1 MRWTALLVGLLM
13 FSPLALATV
22 ALADPVRPILKLG
35 AQGTEVTEVQALL
48 KLLGYYDD
56 AIDGRYAESTLIAV
70 TRFQE
75 AAGLSQD
82 GILGTQTWAKLLPAA
97 DAPATPATT
106 TPATTAKSPET
117 PAAPKPAAPKP
128 AETKSTAPKPTEPTQ
143 YPILRKGAKGD
154 AVVRVQV
161 RLRSLGFL
169 QSPADGDFGVE
180 TEQALKAAQQQYK
193 LDPDG
198 VVGDATWRALKL

>member
-1 MRWTALLVGLLM
+1 MRWTALLIGLLTL
-13 FSPLALATV
+13 SPLALANPGLTNP
-22 ALADPVRPILKLG
+22 ALANPTRPILKLG
-35 AQGTEVTEVQALL
+35 AQGNEVTEVQALL

-56 AIDGRYAESTLIAV
+56 AIDGRYAESTLIAI

-97 DAPATPATT
+97 DAITDPVTAKAPEPKPEPKPATPAKS
-106 TPATTAKSPET
+106 PAKS
-117 PAAPKPAAPKP
+117 AAP
-128 AETKSTAPKPTEPTQ
+128 EPSQ

-154 AVVRVQV
+154 AVVRVQT

-169 QSPADGDFGVE
+169 QAPADGDFGSV
-180 TEQALKAAQQQYK
+180 TEQALKAAQQKYN

-198 VVGDATWRALKL
+198 VVGEATWRALKL